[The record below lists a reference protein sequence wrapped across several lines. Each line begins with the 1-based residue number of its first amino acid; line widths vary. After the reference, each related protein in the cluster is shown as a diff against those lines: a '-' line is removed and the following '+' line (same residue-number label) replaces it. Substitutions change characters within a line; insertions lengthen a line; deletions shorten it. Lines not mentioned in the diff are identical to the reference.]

1 MSYLRAYYEL
11 LLARTT
17 SAPSAP
23 PVLSPAAGWGYRT
36 EANLLMPGDRQLV
49 TVPGLATCSVVTIFL
64 VFSKATSA
72 ENIHMLA
79 SFPTTDGQEVDIIY
93 VGKTYAG
100 GYYGFGYNAY
110 ADGFITTDPFTYLDN
125 GATRLVRATI
135 ANNTIGG
142 YGAWYNS
149 VPQQVFGRAGGQLP
163 ARAFSSQMTLGGD
176 SLGSGLHWPG
186 RVLACYVYPTALSE
200 ADAQQTE
207 AYLRDKFPDIT

>member
-1 MSYLRAYYEL
+1 VSYLRAFYAQ
-11 LLARTT
+11 LLAGSAAPALTPTT
-17 SAPSAP
+17 
-23 PVLSPAAGWGYRT
+23 GWTYRS
-36 EANLLMPGDRQLV
+36 EANLLMPGNRQLV
-49 TVPGLATCSVVTIFL
+49 TVPGLATCSLVTVFL
-64 VFSKATSA
+64 VFNKATTA
-72 ENIHMLA
+72 EDIHMLA
-79 SFPTTDGQEVDIIY
+79 SFPTTDGQEVDLIY
-93 VGKTYAG
+93 AGRTYAG

-110 ADGFITTDPFTYLDN
+110 ADGFITTDPLSYLDN

-135 ANNTIGG
+135 ANSTVGG

-163 ARAFSSQMTLGGD
+163 ARAFTGQMTLGGD

-207 AYLRDKFPDIT
+207 AYLRAKYTDIT